1 MAVGWVSLHSTRGPR
16 APGGAGRKQGKA
28 QNTHGQREG
37 KRHARLGELLLKDW
51 HDLRLA
57 RLHPVQP
64 RVECLLVLCPGDDR
78 GVADD
83 EALVVAQEE
92 RGRGDGPSREEVT
105 CPTRAGRS
113 AATGVRQQRASLLVR
128 VLLRLGLL
136 RPRSGLT
143 SHPRVGRHG
152 VGVCGVSED
161 LDEDEAVVAQ
171 DRGEALENAAVVAA
185 VLEALDRDNP
195 VKEDNSR
202 LVVAIVLG
210 ALCLAVTMARS
221 GLLADA
227 AANSAEVESR
237 ALLLAKGIDV
247 EAKGKE
253 VAQAVESELES

>member
-1 MAVGWVSLHSTRGPR
+1 M
-16 APGGAGRKQGKA
+16 
-28 QNTHGQREG
+28 
-37 KRHARLGELLLKDW
+37 
-51 HDLRLA
+51 
-57 RLHPVQP
+57 
-64 RVECLLVLCPGDDR
+64 
-78 GVADD
+78 
-83 EALVVAQEE
+83 
-92 RGRGDGPSREEVT
+92 
-105 CPTRAGRS
+105 
-113 AATGVRQQRASLLVR
+113 
-128 VLLRLGLL
+128 
-136 RPRSGLT
+136 
-143 SHPRVGRHG
+143 
-152 VGVCGVSED
+152 SED

-227 AANSAEVESR
+227 AANSAEVEPR
-237 ALLLAKGIDV
+237 TLLLAKGIDV